1 LGRRKIL
8 KIKLMNKK
16 NSKKNQGFS
25 IIEVMVCVTIILV
38 TFTSIYTLIN
48 HSMVFH
54 DLAYSKLT
62 ASYLAQEGIE
72 IVRNIRDNN
81 YIRNENNNYIK
92 NESNN
97 YILNESNNYIQNES
111 WNVGLNPG
119 NYQVQYNSTRLDDYT
134 GNNLKIDSSGLY
146 NYSDGETTR
155 YNRMISIDKISD
167 KEIRVT
173 SIVKWSN
180 RGINFDIQV
189 EDHLYNWF

>member
-1 LGRRKIL
+1 LGRIEILKIL

-16 NSKKNQGFS
+16 NNKKNQGFS

-81 YIRNENNNYIK
+81 YIRNG
-92 NESNN
+92 
-97 YILNESNNYIQNES
+97 S
-111 WNVGLNPG
+111 WNAGLNTG
-119 NYQVQYNSTRLDDYT
+119 NYQVQYNSTSLSPYT
-134 GNNLKIDSSGLY
+134 GDNLKINSSGLY

-155 YNRMISIDKISD
+155 YNRMISIEKIGNN
-167 KEIRVT
+167 EIRVT

-189 EDHLYNWF
+189 EDHLYNWY

>member
-1 LGRRKIL
+1 
-8 KIKLMNKK
+8 MNKK
-16 NSKKNQGFS
+16 NNEKNQGFS
-25 IIEVMVCVTIILV
+25 IIEVMVCTTIILV

-81 YIRNENNNYIK
+81 YIQGK
-92 NESNN
+92 K
-97 YILNESNNYIQNES
+97 
-111 WNVGLNPG
+111 WDAGLNSG
-119 NYQVQYNSTRLDDYT
+119 YYQVQYNSSQLDAYT
-134 GNNLKIDSSGLY
+134 GDNLKIDSSGLY
-146 NYSDGETTR
+146 NYNNGEVTR
-155 YNRMISIDKISD
+155 YNRMISIDKISNN
-167 KEIRVT
+167 EIRVT

-180 RGINFDIQV
+180 RGIDFDIQV